1 MGVTTRNRVLGTVV
15 VAALPWAWF
24 ALRYVPLA
32 AVDVLAILL
41 PVVAAAVAVVAL
53 GVAVA
58 RGVRPDPAARPV
70 VGRTPVA
77 ARRRWARPLVLAL
90 STLLAGTVAVVEP
103 WLPADAG
110 AVGGRGIVVAG
121 ANVDAQ
127 SGPREAIAA
136 IDADVWVVAELNRD
150 VEDALGARYP
160 YRDGEGVPPHVGVY
174 SRYPLTLT
182 GAAGPDLP
190 GRRYEIAGPD
200 GPFVLYALHVP
211 RPWVFGGGD
220 WGYQVSVDEHQR
232 LAERIAEQVAAEALP
247 TVVVGDLNST
257 DRGRDLRALTSGTVD
272 AMRDTAGGPTSVG
285 KWRPLL
291 ARIDHVLVTPGW
303 CGDDAR
309 RVPMSGSSHRIVTAR
324 VGPCA

>member
-1 MGVTTRNRVLGTVV
+1 MGVTTRTRVLGTAV
-15 VAALPWAWF
+15 VAALPWTWF
-24 ALRYVPLA
+24 GLRYLPLA
-32 AVDVLAILL
+32 VVDVLAILL
-41 PVVAAAVAVVAL
+41 PLVVVAVVVTAL

-58 RGVRPDPAARPV
+58 RGTSRAAAGRADV
-70 VGRTPVA
+70 V
-77 ARRRWARPLVLAL
+77 RRRWVRPLVLAL
-90 STLLAGTVAVVEP
+90 STLLAGTVAVAGP

-110 AVGGRGIVVAG
+110 AVAGRGIVVAG

-127 SGPREAIAA
+127 SGPREAMAG

-160 YRDGEGVPPHVGVY
+160 FRDGEGVPPHVGVY
-174 SRYPLTLT
+174 SRYPLRLT

-190 GRRYEIAGPD
+190 GRRYEVAGPD
-200 GPFVLYALHVP
+200 GPFVLYALHIP
-211 RPWVFGGGD
+211 RPWIFGD
-220 WGYQVSVDEHQR
+220 TSWGYQVGVAEHQR
-232 LAERIAEQVAAEALP
+232 IAERVAEQVAAETLP

-257 DRGRDLRALTSGTVD
+257 DRGRDLRALTAVTVD
-272 AMRDTAGGPTSVG
+272 AMRDTVGGPTSVG